1 MKDLL
6 RIASLL
12 DNSGQFVLSD
22 KLFKIAQ
29 QGRLNLDKQI
39 GVENFREELKAM
51 IGKSLVRNKLNPLQ
65 FVVDFKKLNNLLLES
80 PLYDYVVRIQD
91 IKIAHK
97 LYPDNKNAKG
107 MFVPSSYHMYIPAV
121 YDAENLSTVLHEVVH
136 SVDPVSRYEPGKLP
150 KLIKEDLKDRNRPYY
165 NRRDER
171 LAWME
176 NLHNFY
182 SEEKLKKVL
191 EIFYIKDKK
200 KYPTQELAK
209 KAFIND
215 LKNYTQNP
223 QQSILLQPSRF
234 HSYIIAV
241 NEGNI
246 APDFLLLNSYKP
258 PTPEEEKSIFGL
270 KNPNSR
276 EGREIWREYLRNNPE
291 RTEARDIQ
299 FYGQLKKFFTNVY
312 LNTESKILPNK
323 ILPGKIFPNSNS
335 VLVRPYDAGSTISL
349 DASKNWLAKLWSKL
363 ENVPVETALQWIDY
377 ITFKRKDLFNKFT
390 STLHTLN
397 IVLDESFNFQDP
409 RWQILEPIVE
419 MMSNELINYLENPKQ
434 YKSSLSVDQK
444 AVNKSINPYKAWQEL
459 VLSYKK
465 KYKTPKAIL
474 SAIRRDNPTIKIQIP
489 NFASGKIFDKPF
501 SMGNQVSK
509 PFNELE
515 TKIQDNIIYMI
526 NNNGA
531 LPPEH
536 DDTPNL
542 NYNKMQEL
550 KMQK

>member
-1 MKDLL
+1 M
-6 RIASLL
+6 
-12 DNSGQFVLSD
+12 
-22 KLFKIAQ
+22 
-29 QGRLNLDKQI
+29 
-39 GVENFREELKAM
+39 
-51 IGKSLVRNKLNPLQ
+51 
-65 FVVDFKKLNNLLLES
+65 
-80 PLYDYVVRIQD
+80 
-91 IKIAHK
+91 
-97 LYPDNKNAKG
+97 
-107 MFVPSSYHMYIPAV
+107 
-121 YDAENLSTVLHEVVH
+121 
-136 SVDPVSRYEPGKLP
+136 
-150 KLIKEDLKDRNRPYY
+150 
-165 NRRDER
+165 
-171 LAWME
+171 
-176 NLHNFY
+176 
-182 SEEKLKKVL
+182 
-191 EIFYIKDKK
+191 
-200 KYPTQELAK
+200 
-209 KAFIND
+209 
-215 LKNYTQNP
+215 
-223 QQSILLQPSRF
+223 
-234 HSYIIAV
+234 
-241 NEGNI
+241 
-246 APDFLLLNSYKP
+246 
-258 PTPEEEKSIFGL
+258 
-270 KNPNSR
+270 
-276 EGREIWREYLRNNPE
+276 
-291 RTEARDIQ
+291 
-299 FYGQLKKFFTNVY
+299 
-312 LNTESKILPNK
+312 NTESKILPNK

-474 SAIRRDNPTIKIQIP
+474 AAIRRDNPTITIQIP

-515 TKIQDNIIYMI
+515 KKIQDNIIYMI